1 MSNETVDDLIQQLKN
16 IRLQESEVLDRLYR
30 ARQLEKEE
38 REANTDGPPTP
49 SSQLKEGDR
58 VTITNGIRTPFG
70 RRANIGDRNSTV
82 LRAQHQD
89 EQNLFVDTI
98 RIHIRTDNGF
108 TTWRLKK
115 NLRRI

>member
-1 MSNETVDDLIQQLKN
+1 MSKETVDDLIQQLKN

-38 REANTDGPPTP
+38 QGAHTDDTA

-58 VTITNGIRTPFG
+58 VTITNNIRTPFG
-70 RRANIGDRNSTV
+70 RKANTGDRDSTV
-82 LRAQHQD
+82 LRAKPQTD
-89 EQNLFVDTI
+89 ENADTV

-115 NLRRI
+115 NLRRNLEE